1 MPRRGISVEVTV
13 DDSVIDEAFECYFNN
28 HIPESESDR
37 NEMKRDRE
45 WRVKVAYALAD
56 AALALSGNWAAQRRE
71 GTPAGTLHVTSE
83 AGAALGW
90 VVVCDDAEAT
100 SPARA
105 TAANVTPLVN
115 LRSSGTPTYRA
126 SNSPVVR

>member
-56 AALALSGNWAAQRRE
+56 AALAALNESPYDLLSDVDMEKIVEKAF
-71 GTPAGTLHVTSE
+71 
-83 AGAALGW
+83 
-90 VVVCDDAEAT
+90 
-100 SPARA
+100 
-105 TAANVTPLVN
+105 
-115 LRSSGTPTYRA
+115 
-126 SNSPVVR
+126 